1 MHYKTKTMETII
13 KNLEQQIIE
22 LNKQDELLAA
32 QGHSAFSLGRENI
45 LACMLDIKNVIVTL
59 KRH

>member
-1 MHYKTKTMETII
+1 METII

-22 LNKQDELLAA
+22 LDKQDELLAA

>member
-1 MHYKTKTMETII
+1 METII

-22 LNKQDELLAA
+22 LDKQEGQA
-32 QGHSAFSLGRENI
+32 STSIGRENI
-45 LACMLDIKNVIVTL
+45 IACMLDIKNVIVTL